1 MWRESMG
8 EDFEQVY
15 KKHFAAVFR
24 LTLRCV
30 GRRDIAEEITSEA
43 FLALYQNFERI
54 DTSQLPAW
62 LFTVAKRRAA
72 DYWRRMPREQT
83 SLEDIEPVAPVRE
96 PTLGL
101 NDLFR
106 KCGSL
111 TPLHRVC
118 VTLRYVHGLTRTE
131 IAAKLGLSETQVK
144 GHLQYALHLL
154 RTALTGGKEAAHAI
168 PEE

>member
-1 MWRESMG
+1 MN

-15 KKHFAAVFR
+15 RKHSASVFR
-24 LTLRCV
+24 LALRCV

-43 FLALYQNFERI
+43 FLALYQNFAKI
-54 DTSQLPAW
+54 DTTQLPAW

-72 DYWRRMPREQT
+72 DYWRRMPHDQT
-83 SLEDIEPVAPVRE
+83 SLEGLDPAAPVKE
-96 PTLGL
+96 PQMGL

-106 KCGSL
+106 KCSSL
-111 TPLHRVC
+111 TPLHRIC
-118 VTLRYVHGLTRTE
+118 VTLRYVHGLTRSE

-154 RTALTGGKEAAHAI
+154 RNALTGGKEPAHATTD
-168 PEE
+168 E

>member
-1 MWRESMG
+1 MG

-15 KKHFAAVFR
+15 KKHSAAVFR
-24 LTLRCV
+24 LALRCV

-43 FLALYQNFERI
+43 FLALYQNFEHI

-72 DYWRRMPREQT
+72 DYWRRMPREQS
-83 SLEDIEPVAPVRE
+83 SLEGMDPAAPARE
-96 PTLGL
+96 PQLGL
-101 NDLFR
+101 NELFR
-106 KCGSL
+106 KCSSL

-118 VTLRYVHGLTRTE
+118 VTLRYVHGLTRAE

-168 PEE
+168 TEE

>member
-1 MWRESMG
+1 MG

-54 DTSQLPAW
+54 DTTQLPAW

-72 DYWRRMPREQT
+72 DYWRRMPHEQS
-83 SLEDIEPVAPVRE
+83 SLEGMDPVAPHRE
-96 PTLGL
+96 PQLSL

-106 KCGSL
+106 KCSSL

-118 VTLRYVHGLTRTE
+118 VTLRYVHGLTRSE

-144 GHLQYALHLL
+144 GHLQYALYLL
-154 RTALTGGKEAAHAI
+154 RNALTGGKEAAHATT
-168 PEE
+168 EE

>member
-1 MWRESMG
+1 MG

-43 FLALYQNFERI
+43 FLALYRNFDRI
-54 DTSQLPAW
+54 DTTQLPAW

-72 DYWRRMPREQT
+72 DYWRRMPQEQS
-83 SLEDIEPVAPVRE
+83 SLEGIEAVAPTRD
-96 PTLGL
+96 PQMSL

-106 KCGSL
+106 KCSSL

-118 VTLRYVHGLTRTE
+118 IVLRYVHGLTRAE

-154 RTALTGGKEAAHAI
+154 RTAIAGGKEATHAI
-168 PEE
+168 TEE

>member
-1 MWRESMG
+1 MI

-15 KKHFAAVFR
+15 KKHSASVFR
-24 LTLRCV
+24 LALRCV

-43 FLALYQNFERI
+43 FLALYKNFAKI
-54 DTSQLPAW
+54 DTTQLPAW

-72 DYWRRMPREQT
+72 DYWRRMPHDQT
-83 SLEDIEPVAPVRE
+83 SLDDIDPAAPHKEPQ
-96 PTLGL
+96 LGL

-106 KCGSL
+106 KCSSL

-118 VTLRYVHGLTRTE
+118 VTLRYVHGLTRAE

-154 RTALTGGKEAAHAI
+154 RTALTGGKEPAHATTD
-168 PEE
+168 E

>member
-1 MWRESMG
+1 MS

-15 KKHFAAVFR
+15 KKHFASVFR

-43 FLALYQNFERI
+43 FLALYQNFEHI

-83 SLEDIEPVAPVRE
+83 SLEGVDAVSPGAEPQMSI
-96 PTLGL
+96 

-106 KCGSL
+106 KCSSL

-118 VTLRYVHGLTRTE
+118 VTLRYVHGLTRSE

-168 PEE
+168 SEE

>member
-1 MWRESMG
+1 MG

-15 KKHFAAVFR
+15 KKHVAAVFR

-43 FLALYQNFERI
+43 FLALYQNFEKI
-54 DTSQLPAW
+54 DTTQLPAW

-72 DYWRRMPREQT
+72 DYWRRMPHELS
-83 SLEDIEPVAPVRE
+83 SLDGMDPVAPHRE
-96 PTLGL
+96 PQLSL

-106 KCGSL
+106 KCSSL

-118 VTLRYVHGLTRTE
+118 VTLRYVHGLTRSE

-154 RTALTGGKEAAHAI
+154 RNALIGGKEAAHATT
-168 PEE
+168 EE